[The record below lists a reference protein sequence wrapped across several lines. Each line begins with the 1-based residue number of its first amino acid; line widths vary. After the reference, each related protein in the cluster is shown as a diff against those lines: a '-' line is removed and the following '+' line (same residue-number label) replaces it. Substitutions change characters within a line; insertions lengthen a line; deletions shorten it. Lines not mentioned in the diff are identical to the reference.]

1 MRDWEKI
8 HGQIQQMVR
17 EKVIWGASYGFVKD
31 GGGFPILH
39 RRAGRERWSMGGEG
53 SGAGKCSTTSPP

>member
-31 GGGFPILH
+31 GEVFPFYI
-39 RRAGRERWSMGGEG
+39 GV
-53 SGAGKCSTTSPP
+53 